1 MVTDAADTVSVMR
14 MKESSEQNSYLK
26 EADARGAME
35 LVYAGLDVLG
45 KTAWK
50 INKAVFEVALDV
62 WNKGLEY
69 PGIPPLILNQTLP
82 SPPRDS
88 SDMKA
93 KTQYANAMKQLAN
106 DRNSHHSERCSAN
119 YKMEIARTV
128 RSAPFLLCSFC

>member
-1 MVTDAADTVSVMR
+1 

-35 LVYAGLDVLG
+35 LVYASLDVLG

-50 INKAVFEVALDV
+50 INQPVFEVALEV

-69 PGIPPLILNQTLP
+69 PRIPPLVLKQTLP
-82 SPPRDS
+82 EPPVDS
-88 SDMKA
+88 SDMVA
-93 KTQYANAMKQLAN
+93 KSQYANAMRQLVN
-106 DRNSHHSERCSAN
+106 DRNSHHSDRCSAN

-128 RSAPFLLCSFC
+128 TVFLI